1 MAQAGDGAIS
11 YRKYMGGGEYPFL
24 QLGTDTFVSDFG
36 YGEDDERLS
45 CFADFTGSASLA
57 QIPDSLFMMQAMNL
71 KDGAVST
78 VSKSGC
84 QTPELFEITFDDPAF
99 SLCSESGKQYVI
111 RKDAPGG
118 EGDVTMTVKW
128 KGNSFQTLSSD
139 PERKATI
146 HWVANKRTMKFLN
159 WDGSVFFM
167 TSKPEGTAL
176 TAADLPQTTPTLT
189 FDSNEVKIS
198 DVLSRMNLT
207 GYTFLPSSSA
217 WKEDDVV
224 TLADDGSTSI
234 TLRFSAN

>member
-45 CFADFTGSASLA
+45 CFADFTGSASRA
-57 QIPDSLFMMQAMNL
+57 QIPDSLL
-71 KDGAVST
+71 
-78 VSKSGC
+78 
-84 QTPELFEITFDDPAF
+84 
-99 SLCSESGKQYVI
+99 
-111 RKDAPGG
+111 
-118 EGDVTMTVKW
+118 
-128 KGNSFQTLSSD
+128 
-139 PERKATI
+139 
-146 HWVANKRTMKFLN
+146 RTMKCLN
-159 WDGSVFFM
+159 RDGSVFFM

-176 TAADLPQTTPTLT
+176 TAADLPQTTPTLI